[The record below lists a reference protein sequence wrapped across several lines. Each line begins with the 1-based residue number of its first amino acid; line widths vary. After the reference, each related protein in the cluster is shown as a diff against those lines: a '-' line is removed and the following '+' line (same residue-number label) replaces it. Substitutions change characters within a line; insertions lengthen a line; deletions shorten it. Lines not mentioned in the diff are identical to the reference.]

1 MIGGLYQAYFMRKI
15 GKIICSLLPVLVVLV
30 PFCSAA
36 EEVEMNVG
44 SPAPDFSLLNQ
55 QGRTCSLSA
64 FHGQWVVLYFYPKD
78 DTPGCTTEA
87 CSFRDDY
94 LAARKLGAEILGV
107 SVDSPESHGKFSD
120 KYGLP
125 FPLLADTDGKVA
137 RQYGAL
143 WSLGPIRFAR
153 RQTFLIDPQGRIARI
168 YRKVG
173 PGGHSRE
180 VIEALKVLQH
190 AAK

>member
-1 MIGGLYQAYFMRKI
+1 MRKI
-15 GKIICSLLPVLVVLV
+15 GKIIYPLALGLLALSPACSL
-30 PFCSAA
+30 A
-36 EEVEMNVG
+36 EEIEMTIG
-44 SPAPDFSLLNQ
+44 SPAPDFSLPDQ
-55 QGRTCSLSA
+55 QGRTRSLSA

-78 DTPGCTTEA
+78 DTPGCTKEA
-87 CSFRDDY
+87 CHFRDDY

-107 SVDSPESHGKFSD
+107 SVDSAESHVKFSN
-120 KYGLP
+120 KYSLP

-168 YRKVG
+168 YRDVD
-173 PGGHSRE
+173 PDGHSRE
-180 VIEALKVLQH
+180 VIDALKALQL
-190 AAK
+190 AGK

>member
-1 MIGGLYQAYFMRKI
+1 
-15 GKIICSLLPVLVVLV
+15 
-30 PFCSAA
+30 
-36 EEVEMNVG
+36 MNVG
-44 SPAPDFSLLNQ
+44 SPAPDFSLPDQ

-64 FHGQWVVLYFYPKD
+64 FRGQWVVLYFYPKD

-87 CSFRDDY
+87 CGFRDDY
-94 LAARKLGAEILGV
+94 LAARKLGVEILGV
-107 SVDSPESHGKFSD
+107 SVDSPESHAKFSD

-137 RQYGAL
+137 SLYGAL

-168 YRKVG
+168 YRKVD
-173 PGGHSRE
+173 PGSHTRE
-180 VIEALKVLQH
+180 VIEAIRLLQH